1 MAQVARSSEARRV
14 DGVSIAAMACW
25 WGRKMVEATRSG
37 ASEVTRGAVE
47 RGAPESPE
55 AIPGGGNNEFVS
67 FHGNTSASQTVSGP
81 KLKGQ
86 KLEGQARVPC
96 AELML

>member
-14 DGVSIAAMACW
+14 DGVTIAAMACW

-55 AIPGGGNNEFVS
+55 AIPGEGNNK
-67 FHGNTSASQTVSGP
+67 NNIKTTDTIT
-81 KLKGQ
+81 
-86 KLEGQARVPC
+86 
-96 AELML
+96 

>member
-14 DGVSIAAMACW
+14 DGVTIAAMACW

-55 AIPGGGNNEFVS
+55 AIPGE
-67 FHGNTSASQTVSGP
+67 
-81 KLKGQ
+81 
-86 KLEGQARVPC
+86 
-96 AELML
+96 